1 MHCRSQNDLQKQR
14 QEAEKLT
21 NRLTVLEKES
31 QELKSNLTASQ
42 NECKELKQEHQALL
56 EWKKEKETLI
66 NETEAVQKDLTDKIT
81 NLENSLTTLNEATD
95 ELKVSC
101 TGFQYVPYDMSS
113 L

>member
-1 MHCRSQNDLQKQR
+1 M

-31 QELKSNLTASQ
+31 QELKSNLSASQ

-66 NETEAVQKDLTDKIT
+66 NETEAVQKDLTDKIS
-81 NLENSLTTLNEATD
+81 NLENSLASMNEATE
-95 ELKVSC
+95 ELKVRFIFNYKDWK
-101 TGFQYVPYDMSS
+101 TVKK
-113 L
+113 